1 MFWNFLKKKAPAEP
15 TDLVIPD
22 EIPSATTPVERRHEL
37 KITTQVPI
45 NYLKRLIPI
54 GQLPSD
60 ELQKLE
66 IRVAHF
72 KPGAIIFHRG
82 DVTELLPYIAKGK
95 VYVEPADGQGYEIT
109 TQTFKALYP
118 LSSEQQHQMTAIAK
132 SDVSIIYVPNTALQR
147 SHQLQINPLI
157 EQDEMP
163 EQLKQNFFF
172 NAFSDYYKQGKLIVP
187 TLPDI
192 AIRLRTAMQKDIGI
206 SDAVKIVNM
215 DPVVASRLIQIVN
228 SPMYR
233 TAIPISNCH
242 DAINRLGLNITRN
255 LVTSICMRN
264 LYKSSKKH
272 INEQI
277 HNQWLQ
283 SIRVSSISQTLAGLT
298 RKANPDE
305 ALLAGLIHNIGA
317 VPVLIFADSLPNT
330 AYTLEDVQACIEIT
344 QSHIGAEILKRWQF
358 PEALLNIP
366 MQVESWYFDSGKQ
379 LTLSDIVLLA
389 KFHSLLGTHA
399 KQKLPPIN
407 TLPAFQKLGD
417 NTLTADMSLQLLQN
431 AKHQISETMN
441 LFTA

>member
-1 MFWNFLKKKAPAEP
+1 MFWNFLKKK
-15 TDLVIPD
+15 
-22 EIPSATTPVERRHEL
+22 PSAEQPPKTVAKSPLVTPEPSPVL

-54 GQLPSD
+54 GQLPTG
-60 ELQKLE
+60 ELQQLE
-66 IRVAHF
+66 IRIAHF

-82 DVTELLPYIAKGK
+82 ELTELLPYIAKGK
-95 VYVEPADGQGYEIT
+95 VYLETADGQGYEIT

-132 SDVSIIYVPNTALQR
+132 SEVSIIYVPNTALQR
-147 SHQLQINPLI
+147 SHQHQINPLL
-157 EQDEMP
+157 EQDEAHSH
-163 EQLKQNFFF
+163 LRQNFFF
-172 NAFSDYYKQGKLIVP
+172 NAFCDYFKKGKLVVP

-192 AIRLRTAMQKDIGI
+192 AIRLRTAMQKDISI

-233 TAIPISNCH
+233 ATVPISNCH
-242 DAINRLGLNITRN
+242 DAVNRLGLTITRN
-255 LVTSICMRN
+255 LVTGISMRN
-264 LYKSSKKH
+264 LYQSKHKQ
-272 INEQI
+272 ISDQI

-283 SIRVSSISQTLAGLT
+283 SIRVSSISQTLAAST

-317 VPVLIFADSLPNT
+317 IPVLIFADSLPDT
-330 AYTLEDVQACIEIT
+330 AYSLEDIELCIAAT

-358 PEALLNIP
+358 PETLLNIP
-366 MQVESWYFDSGKQ
+366 MQVENWYYDSGKQ

-389 KFHSLLGTHA
+389 KFHSQLGTVA
-399 KQKLPPIN
+399 RQKLPPIN

-417 NTLTADMSLQLLQN
+417 NTLTADMSLQLLHN
-431 AKHQISETMN
+431 AKQQISETMN